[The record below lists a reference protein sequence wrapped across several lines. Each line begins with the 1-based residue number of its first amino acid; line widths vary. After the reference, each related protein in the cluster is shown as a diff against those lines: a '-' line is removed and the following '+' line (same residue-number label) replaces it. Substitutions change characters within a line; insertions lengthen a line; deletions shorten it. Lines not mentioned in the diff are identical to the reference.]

1 LGAPIEAPDPLDKY
15 RGWIIGGFGIVLV
28 TGAVYTVNRSKSSAL
43 ASSSGG
49 LLEGLKEEL
58 FQLEMEHKQGEIS
71 DAEYAKTKAAL
82 DQTLTRAI
90 KRRG

>member
-1 LGAPIEAPDPLDKY
+1 
-15 RGWIIGGFGIVLV
+15 
-28 TGAVYTVNRSKSSAL
+28 
-43 ASSSGG
+43 
-49 LLEGLKEEL
+49 
-58 FQLEMEHKQGEIS
+58 MEHKQGQIS